1 MGPRVSLIRVCIS
14 RVLRIPPSH
23 YCPDLRAVVPGPLL
37 HRPVWVHV
45 EYSCTQTHWFTR
57 GLCTAVLSS
66 QASSGNVKAQVVS
79 SPHRRVISQ
88 GDPWRWG
95 TRWLFGTGTPCLTAE
110 LSQRVPLD
118 PSKHPSHTQCR
129 LRRLCRLRRHL
140 PPPPSPSSSAG
151 RPWPCPARARPSP
164 DPPHPAKTNFANLA
178 SIGAMP
184 ASLTCITNT
193 VPASPHNTP
202 QPPHDTPPK
211 VYTLESPQTKTHD
224 ELEVGLRTT
233 RANHSL
239 VLLQLHS
246 PPPCLFSNTDT
257 LPLRPIR
264 SPRSN
269 E

>member
-1 MGPRVSLIRVCIS
+1 MVYSFALTCWLGSETCSNPNLKIEIRSDTGLVRYVQCEPGNARTHAFTSQRRYSRSFSSPFPPRRAPHGGSASDCGYPCAPVPACP
-14 RVLRIPPSH
+14 IPPTNPNSLH
-23 YCPDLRAVVPGPLL
+23 ASPVFSIGHHDGSTCLPDSCVHLPGSPHPPQPLLPRSACCCAIL

-151 RPWPCPARARPSP
+151 RPWPCPPG
-164 DPPHPAKTNFANLA
+164 PA
-178 SIGAMP
+178 P
-184 ASLTCITNT
+184 
-193 VPASPHNTP
+193 
-202 QPPHDTPPK
+202 
-211 VYTLESPQTKTHD
+211 
-224 ELEVGLRTT
+224 
-233 RANHSL
+233 
-239 VLLQLHS
+239 
-246 PPPCLFSNTDT
+246 
-257 LPLRPIR
+257 
-264 SPRSN
+264 
-269 E
+269 

>member
-151 RPWPCPARARPSP
+151 RPWPARP
-164 DPPHPAKTNFANLA
+164 
-178 SIGAMP
+178 GARP
-184 ASLTCITNT
+184 TPCIALKPILQIWRRYACITNT
-193 VPASPHNTP
+193 VPPSPHNTP

-239 VLLQLHS
+239 VLLQLRVQS
-246 PPPCLFSNTDT
+246 AS
-257 LPLRPIR
+257 LPVF
-264 SPRSN
+264 
-269 E
+269 